1 MALSEAG
8 AVPERSDGAGKPEL
22 WEACV
27 HCGFCLPAC
36 PTYQETGLE
45 ELSPRGRVYL
55 VRAAAEGRL
64 SRRDAAWLEP
74 VDTCLDCRACEV
86 VCPSG
91 VRVGALIEQARSQVW
106 AGRRASFWRRLAFRH
121 LVPHPRR
128 WARLA
133 RLARLYQRSGLRRLL
148 QRLRFLG
155 LLPDHLRQLES
166 VLPEVRGWTV
176 RERIRRLA
184 PPAGVRA
191 RGRVALFTGC
201 IQDVAFT
208 GVNEAAARVLA
219 RNGYE
224 VVIPREQVCC
234 GALHRDEGDRETA
247 VRLARRNVEVF
258 LGALEAGVDW
268 VVTTAGGCGAALLE
282 YPELVGEEPAWAG
295 RARRLAE
302 RVIDVSQLLDRQGWE
317 PPRAAPGGARGAGPV
332 PLRVTVQESCHL
344 RNVMGVREAPRRLL
358 RAVPGVELLEMPD
371 AGRCCGSAGV
381 YNIGHPDLS
390 FRLMDRKAADLP
402 EGAEVVA
409 TGNPGCA
416 LQMALGARRA
426 GRPVRVVHPVVLL
439 DEAYRAEE
447 VTGDGRSG

>member
-1 MALSEAG
+1 MAVSEQRQPVEPAG
-8 AVPERSDGAGKPEL
+8 GGRAP

-55 VRAAAEGRL
+55 LRAAAEGRIGPDDPAL
-64 SRRDAAWLEP
+64 TEP

-91 VRVGALIEQARSQVW
+91 VRVGALIEEARS
-106 AGRRASFWRRLAFRH
+106 AIRPHRRASWWRRLAFRQ
-121 LVPHPRR
+121 LIPRPER
-128 WARLA
+128 WAALA
-133 RLARLYQRSGLRRLL
+133 RLARFYQRSGLRRLL
-148 QRLRFLG
+148 RRLGFLG
-155 LLPDHLRQLES
+155 LLPEHLRELES
-166 VLPEVRGWTV
+166 VFPEVRGWTL
-176 RERIRRLA
+176 RERAPRLA
-184 PPAGVRA
+184 PGDGVRR

-208 GVNEAAARVLA
+208 GVNEAALRVLA

-224 VVIPREQVCC
+224 VEVPREQVCC

-247 VRLARRNVEVF
+247 RELARRNVRLF
-258 LGALEAGVDW
+258 AAALERGVDW

-282 YPELVGEEPAWAG
+282 YPELLGDEPAWAEP
-295 RARRLAE
+295 ARRLAG
-302 RVIDVSQLLDRQGWE
+302 RVADVSELLARNGWE
-317 PPRAAPGGARGAGPV
+317 APRAPAGRAGGDAGNA
-332 PLRVTVQESCHL
+332 LRVTYQESCHL
-344 RNVMGVREAPRRLL
+344 ANVMGVRDAPRRLL
-358 RAVPGVELLEMPD
+358 RSIPGLELVEMRDP
-371 AGRCCGSAGV
+371 GRCCGSAGV
-381 YNIGHPDLS
+381 YNLGRPEMA

-402 EGAEVVA
+402 EGVEVVA

-439 DEAYRAEE
+439 DEAYRAGE
-447 VTGDGRSG
+447 VPQHGGRR